1 MKKVYNRVTKRWET
15 EEEIN
20 IKLKKRETC
29 KGGREHDWVR
39 VLPYGVE
46 ALPHYNGD
54 VEPYY
59 QAEQLIYD
67 MTNKTYDALE
77 TIGIKVRRGGFRVS
91 HLNTRSEICT
101 VCKKKQSV
109 DV

>member
-1 MKKVYNRVTKRWET
+1 MKKVYNRTTKRWET

-59 QAEQLIYD
+59 QAEKLIYEI
-67 MTNKTYDALE
+67 TNKTYDALE
-77 TIGIKVRRGGFRVS
+77 TLGIKVRRVGLYSYRQ
-91 HLNTRSEICT
+91 NTRSEMCT
-101 VCKKKQSV
+101 ICKKKRSI